1 MISKSRKNRRASAV
15 MSEKEYRARLKR
27 IDASLKRIDA
37 NMKETRRLQK
47 EMAPD
52 LEALRRFV
60 EDE

>member
-1 MISKSRKNRRASAV
+1 MAPKSRKKKAP
-15 MSEKEYRARLKR
+15 MSEKEYKATLRR

-37 NMKETRRLQK
+37 NLKKSKKLGK

-52 LEALRRFV
+52 LEALRRYV